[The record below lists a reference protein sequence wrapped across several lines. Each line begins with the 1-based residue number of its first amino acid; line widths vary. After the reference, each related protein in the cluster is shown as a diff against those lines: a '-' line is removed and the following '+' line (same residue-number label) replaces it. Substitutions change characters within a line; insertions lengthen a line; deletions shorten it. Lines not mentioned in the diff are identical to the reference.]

1 MAKRAKPK
9 PKVIAKSG
17 QKRQKSPPVPATYQ
31 STQPAVPKAG
41 VVSSA
46 GSYFGVSVLGGMRN
60 SFTPTPYNPDEL
72 ANRKGI
78 RIYRKMYL
86 EDEQVKAALNAK
98 KYAVL
103 STGYEIRK
111 PELPDQETDK
121 AVDEYTDFAEFN
133 LNEMKGSFESKLLDI
148 MTAMVYGYSVTEQVY
163 WKIDYG
169 PFEGMWGVKDLK
181 TRPPDDIEFEMDS
194 AGDLTQN
201 GVWQNMVKMP
211 AWKFII
217 YSHNGTFGNYYGES
231 DLRAAYRAY
240 WCKDNVMRM
249 LPIALE
255 RYAEPIATAT
265 YKGIIDDDQ
274 RYDLEQ
280 FLKNLQTRSGI
291 ILPEAIVLQLLQPP
305 QRAGEAFMPALDY
318 YDQLIRVA
326 IMMPGLMGLSGEQQT
341 GSFARAVKE
350 FDAFLWIL
358 NQLRRDIETVINEQ
372 LVKPLLDFNYD
383 IEHGMYPLFKF
394 KEVTEEA
401 RQRQFELF
409 LMGLSAGALTKGPE
423 DEGKLRDLINFEP
436 LPQEITD
443 QQAEIDQANM
453 DNELEMAKAGGP
465 MALGQPTANGNGAG
479 PQVPKA
485 SGNGNG
491 NQPPKPTADKQSFSA
506 EQEAQLIE
514 YVESLRG

>member
-1 MAKRAKPK
+1 MAKKAKPK
-9 PKVIAKSG
+9 HKVAAKSR
-17 QKRQKSPPVPATYQ
+17 QKRPSAPVPATYQ
-31 STQPAVPKAG
+31 VQPPANPKAG

-46 GSYFGVSVLGGMRN
+46 GSYFGVSVLGGMRG
-60 SFTPTPYNPDEL
+60 FVPTPYNPDEL
-72 ANRKGI
+72 AHRKGI

-103 STGYEIRK
+103 STGYEVRK
-111 PELPDQETDK
+111 PELPNGETDA
-121 AVDEYTDFAEFN
+121 AVDEYTDFVEFN
-133 LNEMKGSFESKLLDI
+133 LNEMKGSFESKLLDM
-148 MTAMVYGYSVTEQVY
+148 MTAMVYGFSCTEKEF

-169 PFEGMWGVKDLK
+169 PFEGAWGIKDLK
-181 TRPPDDIEFEMDS
+181 TRPPDDIQFETDT
-194 AGDLTQN
+194 AGDLTAN

-211 AWKFII
+211 VWKFII
-217 YSHNGTFGNYYGES
+217 YSHNGTFGNLYGES
-231 DLRAAYRAY
+231 DLRAAHRAW

-255 RYAEPIATAT
+255 RYAEPVATAT
-265 YKGIIDDDQ
+265 YKGIIDDTQ
-274 RYDLEQ
+274 RDELEK
-280 FLKNLQTRSGI
+280 FLKNLQSRSGCV
-291 ILPEAIVLQLLQPP
+291 LPESIVLDFKMPP
-305 QRAGEAFMPALDY
+305 QRAGEAFIQPLNY

-358 NQLRRDIETVINEQ
+358 NQLRRDMETVINEQ
-372 LVKPLLDFNYD
+372 LVKPLLDFNYE
-383 IEHGMYPLFKF
+383 IEHGMYPSFRF

-443 QQAEIDQANM
+443 QQAEIDQAKM
-453 DNELEMAKAGGP
+453 DAELEMAKNGGL
-465 MALGQPTANGNGAG
+465 MALGAPQPSANGNGAG
-479 PQVPKA
+479 PQPPKA

-506 EQEAQLIE
+506 EQEAALIE